1 MLCLLGI
8 LQDDPEAFLRG
19 VEPGAEGLS
28 DAAIDDLIA
37 RRMQAKR
44 DKEWAAADAIRDRLK
59 AAGILLEDTAEGTS
73 WRRA

>member
-1 MLCLLGI
+1 
-8 LQDDPEAFLRG
+8 
-19 VEPGAEGLS
+19 
-28 DAAIDDLIA
+28 
-37 RRMQAKR
+37 MQAKR